1 MMQSVNHVVKPRNRT
16 RRGAQPIRQRLWTR
30 LSRPAWLRLPRLAV
44 PSLTSAW
51 GLVLCLCAAISGA
64 GVVMASERLLGDF
77 VIERVEVEGDF
88 VHLRP
93 GDVQRRLDDLLV
105 NARASSDLSQIQRQ
119 LSAQPWIAEVRVR
132 RVWPHALRIEVI
144 EQRPVARW
152 NSDQFLGMQGDLF
165 EPARAPLMALPD
177 LAGPRGM
184 QRDVFERFQL
194 WAERMAQSGLE
205 LDGVEFDVDRGWRLH
220 TVGGLDIQ
228 LGRMDLEGRLTRFDQ
243 AWQLKLAQTPNL
255 VRVDLRYP
263 NGVSLGFEESND
275 G

>member
-1 MMQSVNHVVKPRNRT
+1 MNHVVKPRNRT